1 MLLVIVSLT
10 TLSQRWN
17 NKQSPVTYLFNK
29 IIFWQNIS
37 IKKQKERTKRH
48 ITKMFTGFNRYWPYW
63 WTWPKNKSI
72 LLFVVA
78 WKCIVVPH
86 MNIYIYIY
94 WRKSYSKEQ
103 IENSVPASG
112 VSWFFSFFMTKQIM
126 EPKRSIPEPTDII
139 STIMNSFLFSLRR
152 PAIDS

>member
-1 MLLVIVSLT
+1 MWLNFQTKWINLYEMLLVIVSLT

-29 IIFWQNIS
+29 IIFWQNMS

-94 WRKSYSKEQ
+94 
-103 IENSVPASG
+103 IEENL
-112 VSWFFSFFMTKQIM
+112 T
-126 EPKRSIPEPTDII
+126 PKNKLKTLYLPVESPD
-139 STIMNSFLFSLRR
+139 FSLFLWQNR
-152 PAIDS
+152 

>member
-48 ITKMFTGFNRYWPYW
+48 ITKMFTGFNQYWPYW
-63 WTWPKNKSI
+63 WTWHTNKSI

-86 MNIYIYIY
+86 MNIYILKKILLQRTN
-94 WRKSYSKEQ
+94 WKLCTCQWSLL
-103 IENSVPASG
+103 I
-112 VSWFFSFFMTKQIM
+112 
-126 EPKRSIPEPTDII
+126 
-139 STIMNSFLFSLRR
+139 FLFFYDKKDNGTQEKYPRTYWYHQY
-152 PAIDS
+152 DYE